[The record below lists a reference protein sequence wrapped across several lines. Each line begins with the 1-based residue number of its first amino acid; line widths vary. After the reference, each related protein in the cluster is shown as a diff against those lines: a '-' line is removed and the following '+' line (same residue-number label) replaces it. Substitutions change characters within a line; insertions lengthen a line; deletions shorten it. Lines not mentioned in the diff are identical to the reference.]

1 MFLVSLIYNNTTPMA
16 DNSRFSENEDLQELL
31 SLYERLRSGKGAGFL
46 SEESFERIIDHF
58 DDQDAIPKAM
68 EAVEIGILQFPY
80 SSTLLV
86 KKADLLIASRQYKRA
101 LSLLEKAEI
110 LDKNDID
117 IYILR
122 TDAYLAL
129 DMQEKAVALL
139 EEAIHQFE
147 GDDRIDLLFELADV
161 YDDYE
166 AFEKIF
172 DCLKLILEYDP
183 NNEEAL
189 YKICFWT
196 DFTGRN
202 EESIRLHLQIIE
214 DYPYNDLAWFNL
226 AAAYQGLK
234 LFEKAIDAYKYAIV
248 INEKFDYAYRNMAD
262 AQMRLHRY
270 KEAIESLEKVIELSR
285 PEDLIYQAIGY
296 CYEKIRN
303 FAQARFYY
311 RKASHLNPDNARLYI
326 KVAATYMKENKY
338 LQAVK
343 YLDMALRIKR
353 LDPEFNLIMG
363 ECYMKLGKHKDAV
376 HFFLTVVQAKPK
388 NIKGWEA
395 LVRSLFEAGQFTEA
409 EKQLHHAKLKLG
421 DKPILSFYESAVLLA
436 LGKTKQGFEL
446 LEKTIDAHPK
456 QLKLFLK
463 LYPSSVKFPQVV
475 ELLLKSKRR
484 RHL

>member
-1 MFLVSLIYNNTTPMA
+1 MA
-16 DNSRFSENEDLQELL
+16 EYPRFSENEDLQELL
-31 SLYERLRSGKGAGFL
+31 TVYERMRSGKGTGFL

-58 DDQDAIPKAM
+58 DDQDALPKAM
-68 EAVEIGILQFPY
+68 EAAEMGILQFPY
-80 SSTLLV
+80 SSSLLV
-86 KKADLLIASRQYKRA
+86 KKADLLIASRQYKTA
-101 LSLLEKAEI
+101 LTLLEKAEI

-117 IYILR
+117 ICILR

-139 EEAIHQFE
+139 EEAILQFE

-172 DCLKLILEYDP
+172 DCLKLILDYDP

-202 EESIRLHLQIIE
+202 EESIRLHLKIIE
-214 DYPYNDLAWFNL
+214 EYPYNDLAWFNL

-234 LFEKAIDAYKYAIV
+234 LFEKAIDAYQYAIA

-270 KEAIESLEKVIELSR
+270 KEAIESLEKVIELAR

-303 FAQARFYY
+303 YAQARFYY

-326 KVAATYMKENKY
+326 KVATTYMKENKY

-363 ECYMKLGKHKDAV
+363 ECNMKLGKHKEAV
-376 HFFLTVVQAKPK
+376 HYFLTVVQSKPR
-388 NIKGWEA
+388 NLKGWEA

-409 EKQLHHAKLKLG
+409 AKQIQQARIRVG
-421 DKPILSFYESAVLLA
+421 DKPVLDFYESAVLLA
-436 LGKTKQGFEL
+436 EGKTSLGFTL
-446 LEKTIDAHPK
+446 LEKTVEAHPK

-463 LYPSSVKFPQVV
+463 LYPSAVKFPQVV
-475 ELLLKSKRR
+475 EILLKSKRR
-484 RHL
+484 KYL

>member
-1 MFLVSLIYNNTTPMA
+1 MA
-16 DNSRFSENEDLQELL
+16 ENHRFSENEDLQELL
-31 SLYERLRSGKGAGFL
+31 TAYEKLRSGNGSSFL

-58 DDQDAIPKAM
+58 DDQDALPKAM
-68 EAVEIGILQFPY
+68 EAVEIGILQFPF

-86 KKADLLIASRQYKRA
+86 KKADLLIAARQYKRA
-101 LSLLEKAEI
+101 LALLDKAEI

-139 EEAIHQFE
+139 EEAINQFE

-202 EESIRLHLQIIE
+202 EESIRLHLSIIE
-214 DYPYNDLAWFNL
+214 EYPYNDLAWFNL

-234 LFEKAIDAYKYAIV
+234 LFEKAIDAYQYAIA

-270 KEAIESLEKVIELSR
+270 KEAIESLEKVIELAR

-326 KVAATYMKENKY
+326 KVATTYMKENKY
-338 LQAVK
+338 AQAVK

-353 LDPEFNLIMG
+353 LDPEFNLTMG
-363 ECYMKLGKHKDAV
+363 ECNMKLGKPKEAV
-376 HFFLTVVQAKPK
+376 HYFLTVVQSKPR
-388 NIKGWEA
+388 NLKGWEA
-395 LVRSLFEAGQFTEA
+395 LIRSLFEAGQFNEA
-409 EKQLHHAKLKLG
+409 EKQIQQAKLRVG
-421 DKPILSFYESAVLLA
+421 EKPVFDFYESAVFLA
-436 LGKTKQGFEL
+436 QGKTSLGFTL
-446 LEKTIDAHPK
+446 LEKTIEAFPK

-463 LYPSSVKFPQVV
+463 LYPSSVKYPQVV
-475 ELLLKSKRR
+475 EMLLKSKRR
-484 RHL
+484 RHI

>member
-1 MFLVSLIYNNTTPMA
+1 MPEY
-16 DNSRFSENEDLQELL
+16 SRFSENEDLQELL
-31 SLYERLRSGKGAGFL
+31 SLYERLRSGNGSGFL
-46 SEESFERIIDHF
+46 SEESFERIVDHF
-58 DDQDAIPKAM
+58 DDQDAIPKAI
-68 EAVEIGILQFPY
+68 EAVELGIQQFPY
-80 SSTLLV
+80 SSSLLV
-86 KKADLLIASRQYKRA
+86 KKADLLIATRQYNRA
-101 LSLLEKAEI
+101 LSLLDKAEI

-129 DMQEKAVALL
+129 DQQSKAVTLL
-139 EEAIHQFE
+139 EEAIQQFDGE
-147 GDDRIDLLFELADV
+147 ERIDLLFELADV

-172 DCLKLILEYDP
+172 DCLKLILDYDP

-202 EESIRLHLQIIE
+202 EESIRLHLNIIE
-214 DYPYNDLAWFNL
+214 EFPYNDLAWFNL

-234 LFEKAIDAYKYAIV
+234 LFEKAIDAYQYAIA
-248 INEKFDYAYRNMAD
+248 INEKFDYAYRNLAD
-262 AQMRLHRY
+262 AQMRLRRY
-270 KEAIESLEKVIELSR
+270 KEAIESLEKVIELAR

-296 CYEKIRN
+296 CYEKIKN

-326 KVAATYMKENKY
+326 KVARTYMKENKY
-338 LQAVK
+338 QQAVK

-353 LDPEFNLIMG
+353 LDPDFNLIMG
-363 ECYMKLGKHKDAV
+363 ECHMKLGKYKDAV
-376 HFFLTVVQAKPK
+376 HYFLAVVQAKPK
-388 NIKGWEA
+388 SIKGWEA
-395 LVRSLFEAGQFTEA
+395 LIRSLFEAGHYAEA
-409 EKQLHHAKLKLG
+409 EKQILQAQLKLG
-421 DKPILSFYESAVLLA
+421 QKPVFSFYESAVLLA
-436 LGKTKQGFEL
+436 LGKTKPGFVL
-446 LEKTIDAHPK
+446 LEKTIELYPK

-484 RHL
+484 RRL